1 MAKRHSEEVPILED
15 NVEREKDEDPLQ
27 FPGDVRPEWVREDIE
42 NEGRKPDMEETEEDS
57 SEL

>member
-42 NEGRKPDMEETEEDS
+42 NEGRKPDMEEIEEDS